1 MADNVSSSVAIR
13 TKVIAALNKHL
24 LSGIRLALSSLLRHL
39 HLAPLIL
46 EIQLKDF
53 VYYVHVGI
61 LHIFVIALYRFTL

>member
-1 MADNVSSSVAIR
+1 MTDNVSSSVAIM
-13 TKVIAALNKHL
+13 TKVIAALHKHL

-53 VYYVHVGI
+53 VY
-61 LHIFVIALYRFTL
+61 